1 LLFSVI
7 FWVGRG
13 SSGSYPPVLLL
24 PMFWAIFYFIFPI
37 FIPPIFVIESQKARK
52 PDEGTQKALNARL
65 FCYNLR
71 RLLEIVCKLFSQ
83 KAGTN
88 DRRFGSS
95 DQRAGFWIRF
105 RGLQSGILDPVDL
118 QAGLPPAN
126 C

>member
-13 SSGSYPPVLLL
+13 SSGSYPPVCCCPCFGPFFISFFLFLFPRSLL
-24 PMFWAIFYFIFPI
+24 
-37 FIPPIFVIESQKARK
+37 SRARK

-105 RGLQSGILDPVDL
+105 RVSSLGSWTLWICRLGCRLL
-118 QAGLPPAN
+118 TARW
-126 C
+126 